1 MKRMTALSFVSAFFM
16 FCNSIVIA
24 DDTAGEGITEVS
36 IGVELFR
43 WQEFGQQGFSNDD
56 VRLLTEQGPRVS
68 FRFSRNNDVRP
79 SNGYLY
85 NISASLYGGDVEY
98 DGQSQPGGHFSPAD
112 VDYAGMSAEFL
123 GGYRLKA
130 PLKAHALDLLAG
142 IGVDSW
148 TREISDGVNSQGVRV
163 RGIEEDYRII
173 FMRLGVG
180 LEYRQAFWKSLWR
193 TGVKY
198 PVSTK
203 ETLDLPAVKLEPG
216 KEPSLFFSY
225 RFQLINDD
233 NLDKGTFFSFIY
245 DSYRF
250 SKSPVVSTG
259 PLLVHQPNSHMDVVS
274 LSIGRAF

>member
-1 MKRMTALSFVSAFFM
+1 MKRMAALLFVSVLFM
-16 FCNSIVIA
+16 FCNSVVIA
-24 DDTAGEGITEVS
+24 DDAAAEGITEVS
-36 IGVELFR
+36 IGAELFR
-43 WQEFGQQGFSNDD
+43 WQEFGSDD
-56 VRLLTEQGPRVS
+56 ARLLTEQGPRVS

-85 NISASLYGGDVEY
+85 NISGSLYGGDVEY
-98 DGQSQPGGHFSPAD
+98 DGQSQPGGHFSPSD

-123 GGYRLKA
+123 GGYRLKV
-130 PLKAHALDLLAG
+130 PIKAHALDLLAG

-148 TREISDGVNSQGVRV
+148 SREISNGVNSQGVRV
-163 RGIEEDYRII
+163 RGLDEDYRII
-173 FMRLGVG
+173 FTRLGVG
-180 LEYRQAFWKSLWR
+180 FEYRQVFWKSLWR
-193 TGVKY
+193 AGVKY

-203 ETLDLPAVKLEPG
+203 ETLDLPAVKLDPG
-216 KEPSLFFSY
+216 KEPSIFFSY
-225 RFQLINDD
+225 RFQLINDG

-259 PLLVHQPNSHMDVVS
+259 LLFVHQPKSRMDVVS

>member
-1 MKRMTALSFVSAFFM
+1 MKRMTALAFVSVFFI
-16 FCNSIVIA
+16 FCNSTVIA
-24 DDTAGEGITEVS
+24 GDVLDEGISELSV
-36 IGVELFR
+36 GAELFR
-43 WQEFGQQGFSNDD
+43 WQEFDSADN
-56 VRLLTEQGPRVS
+56 RLLIEHGPRARFKVS
-68 FRFSRNNDVRP
+68 HNNESRLTGGFIY
-79 SNGYLY
+79 NG
-85 NISASLYGGDVEY
+85 SASLYGGKYREDVKY
-98 DGQSQPGGHFSPAD
+98 SGQSQPGGHFSPAD
-112 VDYAGMSAEFL
+112 VDYAGMSAEFI

-148 TREISDGVNSQGVRV
+148 TREISNGVNSQGVRV

-250 SKSPVVSTG
+250 SKSPVVRSG
-259 PLLVHQPNSHMDVVS
+259 LLFVRQPKSSMDVVS